1 MVNKTKITGKN
12 VFNGDQF
19 GTKGNHE
26 SSYVEKNFFLGI
38 FTDMWAVLWSLD
50 RKIRICNF
58 L

>member
-26 SSYVEKNFFLGI
+26 SSYEEKSFFWVFLQ
-38 FTDMWAVLWSLD
+38 
-50 RKIRICNF
+50 ICEPCF
-58 L
+58 DP

>member
-26 SSYVEKNFFLGI
+26 SSYVEKKLFFGYFYRYVSRALI
-38 FTDMWAVLWSLD
+38 LRPQNTYM
-50 RKIRICNF
+50 
-58 L
+58 

>member
-26 SSYVEKNFFLGI
+26 SSCVEKNFFWGI
-38 FTDMWAVLWSLD
+38 FTDM
-50 RKIRICNF
+50 
-58 L
+58 